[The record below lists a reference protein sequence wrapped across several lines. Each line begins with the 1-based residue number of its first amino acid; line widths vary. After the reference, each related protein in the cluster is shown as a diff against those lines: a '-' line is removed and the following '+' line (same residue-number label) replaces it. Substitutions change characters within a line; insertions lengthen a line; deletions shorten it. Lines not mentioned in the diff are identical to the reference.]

1 MHRGILEAKVE
12 PTKHGRMAIVRL
24 EGGIGP
30 PDGVQARQFVDAI
43 TQLGEFQVLYLTL
56 NSPGGSLIDTWIIHD
71 FLIKDSAQREQSLA
85 LITGEC
91 SRDAILIP
99 MAFQQILMRPA
110 SCIKFEPAQLTKA
123 TSSRQVTLVIARLIA
138 QRIRRRPEE
147 VLDWMDSNR
156 TLSPEDCLRLS
167 LCDAII

>member
-1 MHRGILEAKVE
+1 MHRGFLEAKIE
-12 PTKHGRMAIVRL
+12 PSEGKRFAVVRL
-24 EGGIGP
+24 DGGIGP

-43 TQLGEFQVLYLTL
+43 TQLGECQVLYLTL
-56 NSPGGSLIDTWIIHD
+56 NSPGGSLIDTWIIYD
-71 FLIKDSAQREQSLA
+71 FLMKDSAQREQSLA
-85 LITGEC
+85 LISGEC

-99 MAFQQILMRPA
+99 MAFQRILMRIG
-110 SCIKFEPAQLTKA
+110 SYIQFEPAQLTKA
-123 TSSRQVTLVIARLIA
+123 TSSRQVTLLIARLIA

-156 TLSPEDCLRLS
+156 TLSAEDCLRLS